1 MADSKDEWLG
11 TLAMNPWFGALP
23 IPERKAMLAAADIV
37 HLRAGEML
45 YRKGDATGGFYCVVQ
60 GAFKVSTLGEDGRE
74 LAGARAPLLR
84 DRDFVLMA
92 GAGDI
97 GVVAQEVGTRGHLK
111 EGKA

>member
-1 MADSKDEWLG
+1 MNIVSVDLGMGPDPTSVVVIEGKTWEYLG
-11 TLAMNPWFGALP
+11 TREVYELVKNARELPGAL
-23 IPERKAMLAAADIV
+23 
-37 HLRAGEML
+37 
-45 YRKGDATGGFYCVVQ
+45 
-60 GAFKVSTLGEDGRE
+60 
-74 LAGARAPLLR
+74 APLLR